1 MLYVFLVGES
11 KGSSHEMCSR
21 LFIVPRAYDRFF
33 QDFRHG
39 SFGPDIDDSAAGKM
53 GSNAIDPRYRY
64 AAS

>member
-1 MLYVFLVGES
+1 
-11 KGSSHEMCSR
+11 MCSR